1 MPLCGAISQMFERS
15 HQRLLHT
22 ENRVGFKV
30 GVIPDKCMCDEIL
43 KPVSSYNVVHMR
55 RAIRMMHDL
64 ALRIERVTN
73 TFSDP
78 AEVYAFGIRTVL
90 ETATRDVRWKQLL
103 HRSEVIANATF
114 RRMGPFAIR
123 DLKLAAEAGRFLAPD
138 PVLVWHMTTHAILG
152 VALAIT
158 QETLPASAIQET
170 VVRLLCMT
178 GIGEAEANELANRA
192 RPELPAEEYG
202 LYERS

>member
-1 MPLCGAISQMFERS
+1 MPLCGTISQMFEQS
-15 HQRLLHT
+15 HQRFLHT

-30 GVIPDKCMCDEIL
+30 GVIPDKCMRDEIL

-55 RAIRMMHDL
+55 RAIGMMHDL
-64 ALRIERVTN
+64 ALRIERVAN

-78 AEVYAFGIRTVL
+78 AQVYAFGIRTVL

-138 PVLVWHMTTHAILG
+138 PELVWHMTTHAIVG

-158 QETLPASAIQET
+158 QETLPASAIQKT